1 MIKWILVCLL
11 WGSWAVAAGPY
22 NLVLMVSDDHGTD
35 ALGCYGNPVIQTPHL
50 DALAEEGTRFPNAYC
65 TSASCSASRS
75 VILTGLQNHANG
87 AYGHTH
93 DFHHFSCFSDLETL
107 PSLLKAAGYR
117 TGRVGKQHYAPDE
130 LFSFDFSPKD
140 RRSGRNDLA
149 LAEECRE
156 FIEGEEPFFLYWCS
170 FDPHRS
176 GRVVEDHPL
185 RPNAFGNPA
194 QSFAGD
200 QEQTYTEEEVIV
212 PSFLNDS
219 PGTRAELAQY
229 YQSVSRLDRGVGRLL
244 QMLKESG
251 KYENTVIMYISDNG
265 SAFPGSK
272 TTLYEPGAKLPCIVR
287 VPGMAGGVVNDGLI
301 NWADILPTF
310 LDFAG
315 ASTDVSRFHGQSF
328 RGLLGTSD
336 TAGWRNEVYASHTFH
351 EITDYYPMRMIR
363 TPRYKLI
370 KNIAWQLPFPM
381 ASDLE
386 ESATWQAV
394 KQEPTAPFGARTVD
408 AFLNRPRYELYD
420 LLNDPN
426 EAVNLASNPEYQAL
440 VNELSGK
447 LRQFQ
452 ETTSDPWLN
461 K

>member
-1 MIKWILVCLL
+1 MLVFLL
-11 WGSWAVAAGPY
+11 WASCGHAAERY
-22 NLVLMVSDDHGTD
+22 NLVLMVSDDHGRE
-35 ALGCYGNPVIQTPHL
+35 ALGCYGNPVVKTPNL
-50 DALAEEGTRFPNAYC
+50 DALAEQGTRFSNAYC

-93 DFHHFSCFSDLETL
+93 DYHHFSCFSDLDTL

-117 TGRVGKQHYAPDE
+117 TGRVGKKHYAPDE
-130 LFSFDFSPKD
+130 IFPFDFSPKD
-140 RRSGRNDLA
+140 RRSGRNDRA

-156 FIEGEEPFFLYWCS
+156 FIDGEEPFFLYWCS

-176 GRVVEDHPL
+176 GRVVEEHPL
-185 RPNAFGNPA
+185 RPNAFGNPDKPF
-194 QSFAGD
+194 SGD
-200 QEQTYTEEEVIV
+200 YEQTYTEDEVIV
-212 PSFLNDS
+212 PPFLNDS

-229 YQSVSRLDRGVGRLL
+229 YQSVSRLDRGIGRLVQL
-244 QMLKESG
+244 LKDAG
-251 KYENTVIMYISDNG
+251 KYENTIIMYISDNG

-272 TTLYEPGAKLPCIVR
+272 TTLYEPGIRLPCIVR
-287 VPGMAGGVVNDGLI
+287 VPGMKGGVVNDGLI
-301 NWADILPTF
+301 SWADILPTF
-310 LDFAG
+310 LDVAG
-315 ASTDVSRFHGQSF
+315 ETVERSLFHGQSF

-336 TAGWRNEVYASHTFH
+336 TTGWRNEVYASHTFH

-370 KNIAWQLPFPM
+370 KNIAWQLPFPI
-381 ASDLE
+381 ASDLA

-394 KQEPTAPFGARTVD
+394 SQDPAVPFGARTVG

-420 LLNDPN
+420 LQNDPD
-426 EAVNLASNPEYQAL
+426 ESVNLAGNPEFRA
-440 VNELSGK
+440 VMDELCGK
-447 LRQFQ
+447 LRKFQ
-452 ETTSDPWLN
+452 ETTRDPWLN